1 MVSFLEIALFISLGA
16 TFVVLALGISTLFRS
31 NKSTFLKSN
40 KLMRLRI
47 TLQGLTIGLFIL
59 LLLSK

>member
-1 MVSFLEIALFISLGA
+1 MLSFLEIALFISLGA
-16 TFVVLALGISTLFRS
+16 TVVVLALGISTLFRS
-31 NKSTFLKSN
+31 SKSTLLQSN

>member
-1 MVSFLEIALFISLGA
+1 MFSFLEIALFISLGA
-16 TFVVLALGISTLFRS
+16 TVVVLALGISTLFTT

-40 KLMRLRI
+40 KLMRARVI
-47 TLQGLTIGLFIL
+47 LQGLTIGLFIL